1 LSVVAVLTMFV
12 GNLAALRQANVKRL
26 LAYSAIAHTGYLLVG
41 VIAGDG
47 PAVVFYI
54 IAYAFMNAG
63 AFAVLAALS
72 GRGEEHTLL
81 SDLSGLGRRHPW
93 LAAGLATFLLSLAGI
108 PPTAGFLAKFYLFD
122 AAVAAGYVALA
133 VAAVLASLV
142 SVAYYLKVVV
152 AMYMRDG
159 ETEPVLEQENPA
171 LFLAIFLC
179 LLGVVELGL
188 WPGNLLVLIRQAL
201 GGLL

>member
-1 LSVVAVLTMFV
+1 
-12 GNLAALRQANVKRL
+12 
-26 LAYSAIAHTGYLLVG
+26 
-41 VIAGDG
+41 
-47 PAVVFYI
+47 
-54 IAYAFMNAG
+54 
-63 AFAVLAALS
+63 
-72 GRGEEHTLL
+72 
-81 SDLSGLGRRHPW
+81 
-93 LAAGLATFLLSLAGI
+93 
-108 PPTAGFLAKFYLFD
+108 
-122 AAVAAGYVALA
+122 VALA